1 MFFLILLTNTTLIGQ
16 NTQDYFLKIKQ
27 GYDLGVIQKTI
38 KPDSTLSLSMTN
50 SSFAAV
56 MNQKPIYKFEKPFPN
71 LNSAFL
77 DLVYLITLD
86 ETATTTDIISRNEVQ
101 YLEIIEDDIQLA
113 DEPMPFAIVPNDY
126 TDALFGG
133 KNTSLDLIKAPLAWT
148 ISTGENVLVG
158 VADTKVDLNHFDIPV
173 IQEINQPITNTDK
186 HGTGVVG
193 MIAAKTNNGL
203 GIASLAHNASIVS
216 APRLGDQAVYALPQI
231 PGVKI
236 INCSWQSTCTYNIA
250 LVCDGQIQDSKNLLK
265 Q

>member
-1 MFFLILLTNTTLIGQ
+1 MFSNTYIIGQ
-16 NTQDYFLKIKQ
+16 NTKDYFLKIKQ
-27 GYDLGVIQKTI
+27 GHDLGVIQKTLNN
-38 KPDSTLSLSMTN
+38 DSTLTLSINN
-50 SSFAAV
+50 SSFANLI
-56 MNQKPIYKFEKPFPN
+56 NQKPSYKFEKPFLN
-71 LNSAFL
+71 LNSPFL
-77 DLVYLITLD
+77 DLVYLMTIND
-86 ETATTTDIISRNEVQ
+86 NVSINDILNRTEVD
-101 YLEIIEDDIQLA
+101 YLELIEDDIQLA

-126 TDALFGG
+126 TDTLFGG

-148 ISTGENVLVG
+148 ISTGENVLIG

-250 LVCDGQIQDSKNLLK
+250 LVCDGQIQDSKNLL
-265 Q
+265 